1 MNLGVIRVKLRPLI
15 PTDFSSVSRFR
26 ILLCSSTATFP
37 FHGGASSPSLSVGAS
52 SRLRSLSGPGGPSYN
67 TPLAF
72 CRSKLPLASSLYK
85 QSRPD
90 NQHSSLLSEVLQF
103 FYLLLLGGSV
113 ATTVPTSACAACAAF
128 AKAGAVSPVVPVL
141 VPPVVVP
148 VPVPVVPVP
157 VPAVAVPLLLPVP
170 VPMVAV
176 PLSPVVVPVPLV
188 V

>member
-1 MNLGVIRVKLRPLI
+1 MYPSMNFGVRRVKLRPLI
-15 PTDFSSVSRFR
+15 PTDFSSVSRSP

-37 FHGGASSPSLSVGAS
+37 FHVGAS

-90 NQHSSLLSEVLQF
+90 NQHSSLLSEALQF

-113 ATTVPTSACAACAAF
+113 ATTIATTVPTSVATAMTSAISTT
-128 AKAGAVSPVVPVL
+128 VSASLTTAMTLTPSVSCCG
-141 VPPVVVP
+141 
-148 VPVPVVPVP
+148 
-157 VPAVAVPLLLPVP
+157 
-170 VPMVAV
+170 
-176 PLSPVVVPVPLV
+176 LSMLSA
-188 V
+188 